1 MLNFTMLDI
10 NFTNNEEVSRN
21 NVEDIFSSYNYKEFG
36 NIIITDLDDNMVYD
50 GNKLCTIEF
59 SRYGNNYYEEFC
71 IISYRVV
78 NKAKLTLTL
87 KRLIEDNRYFD
98 TKLILGYKFK
108 DHLYSSSIDSK
119 DVSKGISDFITKNN
133 FRGDEMLNFE
143 AMLNRLRENYIA
155 SKKTNVALEY
165 EIYRL

>member
-21 NVEDIFSSYNYKEFG
+21 NVEDIFSSYSYKEFG
-36 NIIITDLDDNMVYD
+36 NIIITDLDDDITYD
-50 GNKLCTIEF
+50 GKKLCTIEF

-87 KRLIEDNRYFD
+87 
-98 TKLILGYKFK
+98 ILGYKFK
-108 DHLYSSSIDSK
+108 DHLYSSSIDSE
-119 DVSKGISDFITKNN
+119 DVSKGISNFITKNN
-133 FRGDEMLNFE
+133 FKGDEMLDFE
-143 AMLNRLRENYIA
+143 NMIERLRENYIA
-155 SKKTNVALEY
+155 SKKTEAALEY
-165 EIYRL
+165 EIYHI

>member
-21 NVEDIFSSYNYKEFG
+21 SVEKIFTSYSFKEFG
-36 NIIITDLDDNMVYD
+36 NIIITDLDDDITYD
-50 GNKLCTIEF
+50 GKKLCAIEF
-59 SRYGNNYYEEFC
+59 SRYGNNYYAEFC

-78 NKAKLTLTL
+78 NKAKLTFTL
-87 KRLIEDNRYFD
+87 KKLIEDNSYFL
-98 TKLILGYKFK
+98 TKLILGYKYK

-133 FRGDEMLNFE
+133 FRGDEMLDFE
-143 AMLNRLRENYIA
+143 NMIERLRKNYIA
-155 SKKTNVALEY
+155 SKQTDAALEY
-165 EIYRL
+165 EIYHI

>member
-10 NFTNNEEVSRN
+10 NFVNSEEVSSN
-21 NVEDIFSSYNYKEFG
+21 NIEEIFTSYNYKEFG
-36 NIIITDLDDNMVYD
+36 NIVITDLDDDMTYD
-50 GNKLCTIEF
+50 GKKLCAIEF

-71 IISYRVV
+71 IISYRIVD
-78 NKAKLTLTL
+78 KSKLTLTL
-87 KRLIEDNRYFD
+87 KRLIEDNSYFD

-108 DHLYSSSIDSK
+108 DHLYSSSISSE

-155 SKKTNVALEY
+155 SKKTEAALEY
-165 EIYRL
+165 EIYHI

>member
-10 NFTNNEEVSRN
+10 NFTNNEKVSRN
-21 NVEDIFSSYNYKEFG
+21 NVEDIFSSYSYKEFG
-36 NIIITDLDDNMVYD
+36 NIIITDLDDDITYD
-50 GNKLCTIEF
+50 GKKLCTIEF

-87 KRLIEDNRYFD
+87 KRLIEDNSYFD

-119 DVSKGISDFITKNN
+119 DVSNGISDFITKNN
-133 FRGDEMLNFE
+133 FKGDEMLNFE

>member
-21 NVEDIFSSYNYKEFG
+21 NVENIFSSYSYKEFG
-36 NIIITDLDDNMVYD
+36 NIIITDLDDDITYD
-50 GNKLCTIEF
+50 GKKLCAIEF
-59 SRYGNNYYEEFC
+59 SRYGNNYYAEFC

-78 NKAKLTLTL
+78 NKAKLTFTL
-87 KRLIEDNRYFD
+87 KKLIEDNSYFL
-98 TKLILGYKFK
+98 TKLILGYKYK

-119 DVSKGISDFITKNN
+119 AVSKGISDFITKNN
-133 FRGDEMLNFE
+133 FKGDEILDFE
-143 AMLNRLRENYIA
+143 NNIEKLRENYVA
-155 SKKTNVALEY
+155 SKKTNAALEY

>member
-21 NVEDIFSSYNYKEFG
+21 NVENIFSSYNYKEFG
-36 NIIITDLDDNMVYD
+36 NIIITDLDDDITYD
-50 GNKLCTIEF
+50 GKKLCAIEF

-78 NKAKLTLTL
+78 NKTKLTLTL
-87 KRLIEDNRYFD
+87 KR
-98 TKLILGYKFK
+98 LILGYKFK

-155 SKKTNVALEY
+155 SKKTEAALEY
-165 EIYRL
+165 EIYHM

>member
-21 NVEDIFSSYNYKEFG
+21 SVEKIFTSYSFKEFG
-36 NIIITDLDDNMVYD
+36 NIIITDLDDDITYD
-50 GNKLCTIEF
+50 GKKLCAIEF
-59 SRYGNNYYEEFC
+59 SRYGNNYYAEFC

-78 NKAKLTLTL
+78 NKAKLTFTL
-87 KRLIEDNRYFD
+87 KKLIEDNSYFL
-98 TKLILGYKFK
+98 TKLILGYKYK

-133 FRGDEMLNFE
+133 FRGDEMLDFE
-143 AMLNRLRENYIA
+143 NMIERLRENYIA
-155 SKKTNVALEY
+155 SKKTEAALEY

>member
-21 NVEDIFSSYNYKEFG
+21 NVEEIFTSYSFKEFG
-36 NIIITDLDDNMVYD
+36 NIVITDLDDDITYD
-50 GNKLCTIEF
+50 GKKLCTIEF
-59 SRYGNNYYEEFC
+59 SRYGNNYNEEFC

-87 KRLIEDNRYFD
+87 KKLIEDSSYFK
-98 TKLILGYKFK
+98 TNLILGYKFK

-133 FRGDEMLNFE
+133 FKGDKILDFE
-143 AMLNRLRENYIA
+143 NNVEKLRENYVA
-155 SKKTNVALEY
+155 SKKANAALEY
-165 EIYRL
+165 EIYHI

>member
-21 NVEDIFSSYNYKEFG
+21 SVETIFTSYSFKEFG
-36 NIIITDLDDNMVYD
+36 NIVITDLDDNMVYD
-50 GNKLCTIEF
+50 GKKLCAIEF

-87 KRLIEDNRYFD
+87 KRLIEDNSYFD

-133 FRGDEMLNFE
+133 FRGDTILDFE
-143 AMLNRLRENYIA
+143 NNVEQLRENYVA
-155 SKKTNVALEY
+155 SKKTNAALEY

>member
-21 NVEDIFSSYNYKEFG
+21 NVENIFSSYTYKEFG
-36 NIIITDLDDNMVYD
+36 NIIITDLDDDITYD
-50 GNKLCTIEF
+50 GKKLCAIEF

-87 KRLIEDNRYFD
+87 KRLIEDNSYFD

-155 SKKTNVALEY
+155 SKKTEAALEY
-165 EIYRL
+165 EIYHM

>member
-10 NFTNNEEVSRN
+10 NFVNSEEVSSN
-21 NVEDIFSSYNYKEFG
+21 NMEEIFTSYNFKEFG
-36 NIIITDLDDNMVYD
+36 NIVITDLDDDITYD
-50 GNKLCTIEF
+50 GKKLCAIEF

-78 NKAKLTLTL
+78 NKSKLTLTL
-87 KRLIEDNRYFD
+87 KKLIEDNSYFE
-98 TKLILGYKFK
+98 TKLILGYKSK

-133 FRGDEMLNFE
+133 FRGDEMLDFE
-143 AMLNRLRENYIA
+143 NMMERLRENYIA
-155 SKKTNVALEY
+155 SKKTKAALEY
-165 EIYRL
+165 EIYHI

>member
-21 NVEDIFSSYNYKEFG
+21 NVEDIFSSYSYKEFG
-36 NIIITDLDDNMVYD
+36 NIIVTDLDDDITYD
-50 GNKLCTIEF
+50 GKKLCTIEF

-87 KRLIEDNRYFD
+87 KRLIEDNSYFD

-119 DVSKGISDFITKNN
+119 DVSNGISDFITKNN
-133 FRGDEMLNFE
+133 FKGDEMLNFE

>member
-21 NVEDIFSSYNYKEFG
+21 NVEDIFSSYSYKEFG
-36 NIIITDLDDNMVYD
+36 NIVITDLDDDITYD
-50 GNKLCTIEF
+50 GKKLCAIEF

-87 KRLIEDNRYFD
+87 KRLIEDNSYFD

-108 DHLYSSSIDSK
+108 DHLYSSSIDRK
-119 DVSKGISDFITKNN
+119 VVSKGISDFITKNN
-133 FRGDEMLNFE
+133 FRGDEMLDFE
-143 AMLNRLRENYIA
+143 NMIERLRKNYIVRKQTE
-155 SKKTNVALEY
+155 SALEY

>member
-1 MLNFTMLDI
+1 M
-10 NFTNNEEVSRN
+10 
-21 NVEDIFSSYNYKEFG
+21 EDIFRSYNYKEFG
-36 NIIITDLDDNMVYD
+36 NIIITDLDDDITYD
-50 GNKLCTIEF
+50 GKKLCAIEF

-87 KRLIEDNRYFD
+87 KRLIEDNSYFD

-119 DVSKGISDFITKNN
+119 DVSNGISDFITKNN
-133 FRGDEMLNFE
+133 FKGDEMLNFE

-155 SKKTNVALEY
+155 SKKTNAALEY

>member
-21 NVEDIFSSYNYKEFG
+21 SVEEIFTSYSFKEFG
-36 NIIITDLDDNMVYD
+36 NIIITNLNDDITYD
-50 GNKLCTIEF
+50 GKKLCAIEF

-87 KRLIEDNRYFD
+87 KRIIEDNSYFN
-98 TKLILGYKFK
+98 TKLILGYKSK
-108 DHLYSSSIDSK
+108 DYLYSSSIDSK
-119 DVSKGISDFITKNN
+119 VVSKVISDFITKNN
-133 FRGDEMLNFE
+133 FRGDEMLDFE
-143 AMLNRLRENYIA
+143 NMIERLRKNYIV
-155 SKKTNVALEY
+155 SKQTEAALKY
-165 EIYRL
+165 EIYHI

>member
-21 NVEDIFSSYNYKEFG
+21 NVEEIFTSYSFKEFG
-36 NIIITDLDDNMVYD
+36 NIVITYLDDDITYD
-50 GNKLCTIEF
+50 GKKLCAIEF
-59 SRYGNNYYEEFC
+59 SRYGNNYNEEFC

-87 KRLIEDNRYFD
+87 KRLIEDNSYFL

-108 DHLYSSSIDSK
+108 DYFYSSSIDSK
-119 DVSKGISDFITKNN
+119 AVSKVISDFIIKNN
-133 FRGDEMLNFE
+133 FKGDEILDFE
-143 AMLNRLRENYIA
+143 DMMEKLRENYVA
-155 SKKTNVALEY
+155 SKKTNAALEY

>member
-1 MLNFTMLDI
+1 
-10 NFTNNEEVSRN
+10 
-21 NVEDIFSSYNYKEFG
+21 VEDIFRSYNYKEFG
-36 NIIITDLDDNMVYD
+36 NIIITDLDDDITYD
-50 GNKLCTIEF
+50 GKKLCAIEF

-87 KRLIEDNRYFD
+87 KRLIEDNSYFD

-119 DVSKGISDFITKNN
+119 DVSNGISDFITKNN
-133 FRGDEMLNFE
+133 FKGDEMLNFE

-155 SKKTNVALEY
+155 SKKTNAALEY

>member
-21 NVEDIFSSYNYKEFG
+21 NVEDIFSSYSYKEFG
-36 NIIITDLDDNMVYD
+36 NIIITDLDDDITYD
-50 GNKLCTIEF
+50 GKKLCTIEF

-87 KRLIEDNRYFD
+87 KRLIEDNSYFD

-119 DVSKGISDFITKNN
+119 DVSNGISDFITKNN
-133 FRGDEMLNFE
+133 FKGDEMLNFE

>member
-21 NVEDIFSSYNYKEFG
+21 NVEDIFSSYSYKEFG
-36 NIIITDLDDNMVYD
+36 NIIITDLDDDITYD
-50 GNKLCTIEF
+50 GKKLCTIEF

-87 KRLIEDNRYFD
+87 KRLIEDNSYFN

-133 FRGDEMLNFE
+133 FRGDEMLAFE
-143 AMLNRLRENYIA
+143 NMIERLRENYIS
-155 SKKTNVALEY
+155 SKKTEAALEY

>member
-21 NVEDIFSSYNYKEFG
+21 NVEDIFSSYSYKEFG
-36 NIIITDLDDNMVYD
+36 NIIITDLDDDITYD
-50 GNKLCTIEF
+50 GKKLCTIEF

-87 KRLIEDNRYFD
+87 KRLIEDNSYFD

-119 DVSKGISDFITKNN
+119 DVSNGISDFITKNN
-133 FRGDEMLNFE
+133 FKGDEMLNFE
-143 AMLNRLRENYIA
+143 AMLNRLRENYID

>member
-21 NVEDIFSSYNYKEFG
+21 SVENIFTSYSFKEFG
-36 NIIITDLDDNMVYD
+36 NIIITDLDDDITYD
-50 GNKLCTIEF
+50 GKKLCAIEF
-59 SRYGNNYYEEFC
+59 SRYGNNYNEEFC

-87 KRLIEDNRYFD
+87 KRLIEDNSYFD

-108 DHLYSSSIDSK
+108 DHLYSSSIDSE

-155 SKKTNVALEY
+155 SKKADAALEY

>member
-21 NVEDIFSSYNYKEFG
+21 SVEEIFTSYSFKEFG
-36 NIIITDLDDNMVYD
+36 NIIITDLNDDITYD
-50 GNKLCTIEF
+50 GKKLCAIEF

-87 KRLIEDNRYFD
+87 KRIIEDNSYFN
-98 TKLILGYKFK
+98 TKLILGYKSK
-108 DHLYSSSIDSK
+108 DYLYSSSIDSK
-119 DVSKGISDFITKNN
+119 VVSKVISDFITKNN
-133 FRGDEMLNFE
+133 FRGDEMLDFE
-143 AMLNRLRENYIA
+143 NMIERLRKNYIV
-155 SKKTNVALEY
+155 SKQTEAALKY
-165 EIYRL
+165 EIYHI

>member
-10 NFTNNEEVSRN
+10 NFANSGEISSNNIEE
-21 NVEDIFSSYNYKEFG
+21 IFTSYSFKEFG
-36 NIIITDLDDNMVYD
+36 NIVITNLDDNMVYD

-59 SRYGNNYYEEFC
+59 SRYGNNYNADFC
-71 IISYRVV
+71 IISYRII
-78 NKAKLTLTL
+78 NKSKLTLTL
-87 KRLIEDNRYFD
+87 KRLIEDNSYFD

-155 SKKTNVALEY
+155 SKKTEAALEY
-165 EIYRL
+165 EIYHM